1 MGFIRSRRLVHSM
14 RNTNNIPLSK
24 IKSALERLTPMHQ
37 RRWGKMSV
45 EQMLDHLV
53 RFSEITLGKRKVG
66 WMTGLAGKIAGK
78 KILKWILSK
87 NHLTFPK
94 NIGTFPE
101 VMPSKDQL
109 NFEQQRTRLVLL
121 LNELEQST
129 GTLQHPIYGKI
140 STETAQKLF
149 SIHVAYHL
157 VQFGCDF
164 QES

>member
-1 MGFIRSRRLVHSM
+1 METS
-14 RNTNNIPLSK
+14 NNISLSE
-24 IKSALERLTPMHQ
+24 IKSALIGLTPQHQ

-78 KILKWILSK
+78 QILKWILSK

-101 VMPSKDQL
+101 IMPSKDQL
-109 NFEQQRTRLVLL
+109 NFDQQRNKLLEL
-121 LNELEQST
+121 LNALEQST
-129 GTLQHPIYGKI
+129 GTLQHPIYGQI
-140 STETAQKLF
+140 PVETAQKLF

-157 VQFGCDF
+157 IQFGWEF

>member
-1 MGFIRSRRLVHSM
+1 MKTSIY
-14 RNTNNIPLSK
+14 IPLSD
-24 IKSALERLTPMHQ
+24 IKSALAGLTPQHQ

-78 KILKWILSK
+78 QILKWILSK
-87 NHLTFPK
+87 DHLTFPK

-109 NFEQQRTRLVLL
+109 NFEQQRNKLLEL

-129 GTLQHPIYGKI
+129 GTLRHPIYGAI
-140 STETAQKLF
+140 PVETAQRLF

-157 VQFGCDF
+157 VQFGWVF